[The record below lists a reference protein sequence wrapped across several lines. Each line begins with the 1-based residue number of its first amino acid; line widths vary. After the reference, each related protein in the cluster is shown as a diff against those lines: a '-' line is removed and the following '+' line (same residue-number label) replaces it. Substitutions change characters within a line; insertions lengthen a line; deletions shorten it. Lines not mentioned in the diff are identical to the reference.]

1 MRVACYIMDFFALK
15 PQSGV
20 SATVRLPQ
28 PATGC
33 GSPLLA
39 ATAKTKPL
47 ANLPTPTDKRSLRR
61 AEQSRFRAQCRVA
74 MSY

>member
-1 MRVACYIMDFFALK
+1 M
-15 PQSGV
+15 
-20 SATVRLPQ
+20 RLPQ